1 MSKKKCTQILM
12 KVCQDLMAQ
21 LVLTQREIFNKPA
34 RHRHLK
40 PLTKMF
46 VDGGVTINI
55 MPYTT
60 FRKLGMKNEELL
72 KTAMVLWDFASN
84 PSNTQGAMHAE

>member
-1 MSKKKCTQILM
+1 
-12 KVCQDLMAQ
+12 
-21 LVLTQREIFNKPA
+21 
-34 RHRHLK
+34 
-40 PLTKMF
+40 MF